1 MYEAQSSFSDFKHV
15 TIIIM
20 PMVDLMY
27 VCVCVCDALSI
38 SISSISYV
46 IQNKYAVLPP
56 GYCNVY
62 SVLCAVFYPVFRV
75 AIRDISPKHTDCSFY
90 AKFVALIAF
99 DNM

>member
-1 MYEAQSSFSDFKHV
+1 
-15 TIIIM
+15 M

-62 SVLCAVFYPVFRV
+62 SVLCAVLFIQYSASQFE
-75 AIRDISPKHTDCSFY
+75 ISVQNTQTVHFMQNSWR
-90 AKFVALIAF
+90 
-99 DNM
+99 